1 MITTLILET
10 RSIIHITVRFEEH
23 HYSYLILHYLKLYYQ
38 VSFKNI
44 KRISIARQYIF
55 TSIYISGPLR
65 LRRTLSRE
73 SVHTNVIFESCEYL
87 VLSR

>member
-44 KRISIARQYIF
+44 KRISIARQYIHQWAF
-55 TSIYISGPLR
+55 ALAESSQLR
-65 LRRTLSRE
+65 
-73 SVHTNVIFESCEYL
+73 
-87 VLSR
+87 

>member
-38 VSFKNI
+38 VSK
-44 KRISIARQYIF
+44 ISNAFPLRD
-55 TSIYISGPLR
+55 SIYSHQSPSVGLCACGE
-65 LRRTLSRE
+65 LSAE
-73 SVHTNVIFESCEYL
+73 KVYTQM
-87 VLSR
+87 